1 MTKVTT
7 VLGAHMFS
15 ARTRPMRNR
24 KHIAEWTIMTNDD
37 TFYII
42 STICELLHRCVVLV
56 FGDSHRE
63 VVLISG
69 GMLPQSSSWSGNIM
83 NVVAVVVAC
92 I

>member
-24 KHIAEWTIMTNDD
+24 EHIAEWTIMTNDD
-37 TFYII
+37 TFYIM
-42 STICELLHRCVVLV
+42 STICELLRRCVVLV

-69 GMLPQSSSWSGNIM
+69 GILPQSSSWSGNIR
-83 NVVAVVVAC
+83 NGVAVVVAC